1 MTTDKA
7 SKRAHRSPF
16 QSKHIP
22 SAVFCAAASYRIR
35 SIRTALPARP
45 TCLNSCLI
53 AYRLSKAEGEV
64 EERDESLSSRHAT
77 RSRVVSRIPSSRGFR
92 AKNSCCSERSLR
104 APAQSMAPIPD
115 HLKRPVP
122 VDVSSQILTK
132 VSETPQKSLSA
143 ETAGAWVAELESCIH
158 QTKVHIWHL
167 FRSARANSI
176 TAGSHT

>member
-77 RSRVVSRIPSSRGFR
+77 RSRVVSRWCPAYRRHVASGPRTLAALSAHCVLQRSPWHQYLTTSSAQYQSMFLLKSSR
-92 AKNSCCSERSLR
+92 KC
-104 APAQSMAPIPD
+104 
-115 HLKRPVP
+115 LKRRR
-122 VDVSSQILTK
+122 
-132 VSETPQKSLSA
+132 TPFQ
-143 ETAGAWVAELESCIH
+143 
-158 QTKVHIWHL
+158 
-167 FRSARANSI
+167 RR
-176 TAGSHT
+176 